1 MSFEQIV
8 QQAVAEN
15 KANRARLGGFLSQT
29 AKGMRKSEYARE
41 FCTVAIS
48 LGRATGKT
56 KFILN
61 NARPWDIIITSIE
74 PERRRLQQD
83 YVQCEVLTANDF
95 RHDPYLWRGRKPITP
110 RTIYIDEASRL
121 DPRALDVIY
130 EVLAQHPDQ
139 TFVLLG

>member
-8 QQAVAEN
+8 QQAIAEN
-15 KANRARLGGFLSQT
+15 KNNRARLKEH
-29 AKGMRKSEYARE
+29 AEGMRKVEYARE
-41 FCTVAIS
+41 LCTVAVN
-48 LGRATGKT
+48 LGRAVGKT
-56 KFILN
+56 RFILN
-61 NARPWDIIITSIE
+61 NACPWDIVITSVE

-95 RHDPYLWRGRKPITP
+95 RHDPYLWRGRKPIIP